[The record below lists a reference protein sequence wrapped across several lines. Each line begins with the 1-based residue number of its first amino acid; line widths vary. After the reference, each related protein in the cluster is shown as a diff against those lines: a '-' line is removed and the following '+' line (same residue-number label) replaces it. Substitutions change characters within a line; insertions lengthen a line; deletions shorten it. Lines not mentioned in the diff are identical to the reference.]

1 MKSSRRVRVTL
12 LAALTLGAA
21 AGGIAYAAIPDT
33 NGVIHACYA
42 TKDGTL
48 RVIDNSTVSCNTS
61 KEQELSWNQVGPQGP
76 PGPGATT
83 FDATIPVPDGPTE
96 VTLATFAGVELLA
109 QCSVNPEGDGD
120 VFLTIRPSKPTDFV
134 QLYGTSFRQGAGTLE
149 PVLLRSRQFDT
160 SDSQGLDLHA
170 IVRAF
175 ELDASAEKYVHVDL
189 GAHFDTNR
197 CTFSGMITPS
207 P

>member
-83 FDATIPVPDGPTE
+83 FDATIPVPDVPTE
-96 VTLATFAGVELLA
+96 VTLATFGGVRLIGL
-109 QCSVNPEGDGD
+109 CGGGVL
-120 VFLTIRPSKPTDFV
+120 LTIRHSNPADVV
-134 QLYGTSFRQGAGTLE
+134 QLYGTTSRQSVGTLE
-149 PVLLRSRQFDT
+149 PVFVFQSTGFDAFDT
-160 SDSQGLDLHA
+160 SGFDLHA

-175 ELDASAEKYVHVDL
+175 PPDAPAGTYAHVDL
-189 GAHFDTNR
+189 GAVFATNR
-197 CTFSGMITPS
+197 CIFSGMITPS
-207 P
+207 Q